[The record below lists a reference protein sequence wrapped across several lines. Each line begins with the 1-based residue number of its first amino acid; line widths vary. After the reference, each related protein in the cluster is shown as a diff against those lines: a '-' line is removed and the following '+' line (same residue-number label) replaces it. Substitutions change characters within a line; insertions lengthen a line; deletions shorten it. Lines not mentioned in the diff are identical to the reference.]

1 MSFFHSPS
9 SVSGTGL
16 RIVLGF
22 SALIISLAT
31 PSFGQ
36 QPQLLLGDTNVE
48 TRVDKIPGGSV
59 RAFPVRA
66 VATGQVN
73 SFSVYL
79 DISNQAPTVWVG
91 MYTNRNGHPEVL
103 MTKGIISKPV
113 AGQWNSAALPPV
125 AVTKGTTYWMALL
138 GLNGAMRFRDHYG
151 RCRSEVGRQGN
162 LSTLPATWTTGF
174 GWPTCALSAF
184 GTGTGTGTTPSAT
197 ISISP
202 RTSSLQA
209 GKQQQFSA
217 VVSGLSNPQVTWTAS
232 GGVISSTGLYTAPSA
247 SGTYTISAK
256 AVSSQN
262 GSLTSVTSDLAVVTV
277 TQPNPPPPPVVTGI
291 TISPTAS
298 SLLVGAQQQ
307 FLASVTGTT
316 STGVIWSASAGT
328 ITSTGK
334 YTAPATAGTYTI
346 KAVSSADPTK
356 SASAIVVVSAPQQV
370 SVSISPSNT
379 SVAQAGQVQFTAT
392 VTGQTNK
399 SVTWAVTRG
408 SGTITQ
414 SGVYTA
420 PRTAENDV
428 VTATSQADST
438 KSATA
443 SVSIVPPHT
452 VSLDWDA
459 SKSTTVTSYN
469 LYRGTTSGGPY
480 KLIGSKIKTTS
491 YTDSTVQSGVAYF
504 YVSTAVDASGVESFF
519 SNEMQSIIPS
529 P

>member
-9 SVSGTGL
+9 SVSGTSL

-91 MYTNRNGHPEVL
+91 MYTNRNGHPQVL

-125 AVTKGTTYWMALL
+125 TVTKGTTYWMALL

-174 GWPTCALSAF
+174 GWPTCAFSAF
-184 GTGTGTGTTPSAT
+184 GTGTGTGTTPTAT

-232 GGVISSTGLYTAPSA
+232 GGVISSGGLYTAPST

-277 TQPNPPPPPVVTGI
+277 TQANPPPPPVVTGI

-379 SVAQAGQVQFTAT
+379 SVSSGRPGT
-392 VTGQTNK
+392 VHRHGYGADEQIRYLGRYSRKWNNH
-399 SVTWAVTRG
+399 
-408 SGTITQ
+408 TIRCLYR
-414 SGVYTA
+414 SA
-420 PRTAENDV
+420 PRPKTNGHRNQSERQHKVGHRIRQHCSRPYSFA
-428 VTATSQADST
+428 
-438 KSATA
+438 
-443 SVSIVPPHT
+443 H
-452 VSLDWDA
+452 WDA
-459 SKSTTVTSYN
+459 SKSTRVASYK

-480 KLIGSKIKTTS
+480 KLIGSKIKTTTF
-491 YTDSTVQSGVAYF
+491 TDSSVQAGATYF
-504 YVSTAVDASGVESFF
+504 T
-519 SNEMQSIIPS
+519 
-529 P
+529 